1 MINCEYCE
9 TKSRSQSG
17 MAMHLRANH
26 KDQWKGSVK
35 ASFSEGF
42 DIGQREP
49 GTYHVPTSE
58 QRKRKPAV
66 VGKGEKKPP
75 INQECPWCDYKS
87 IHPPGLAHHIKGVHP
102 KKWKG
107 RLSVTLG
114 RPMTR
119 SDKYL
124 MTHRKKKKARLKAR
138 LEYSNSIME
147 EVNREAIPDPRKFIN
162 CCPNC
167 GTNLQAY
174 YLAARAA
181 ERHGQ

>member
-9 TKSRSQSG
+9 TKARSQSG
-17 MAMHLRANH
+17 MAMHVRRHH
-26 KDQWKGSVK
+26 KDKWKGSVK

-42 DIGQREP
+42 DMGQREP
-49 GTYHVPTSE
+49 GTYHIPTSE

-66 VGKGEKKPP
+66 VGKGETKPP
-75 INQECPWCDYKS
+75 IHQDCPWCDYKS
-87 IHPPGLAHHIKGVHP
+87 KHPPGLAHHIRSVHP

-107 RLSVTLG
+107 RLSITLG
-114 RPMTR
+114 RPPTR

-124 MTHRKKKKARLKAR
+124 MTHPRRKKMGRPR
-138 LEYSNSIME
+138 LEVGDNNHME
-147 EVNREAIPDPRKFIN
+147 DPRAFIN

-181 ERHGQ
+181 ERHAK